1 MKAAESVRMLR
12 WLNHVEKTLFARRFF
27 MMAGPL
33 GLAGYSSV
41 AFGQSPDVAK
51 LRDELMELEKAS
63 WGYMRDKNLD
73 GMRGYLADDG
83 LLIFSDGTRYNKR
96 EILAFMPDYSLDS
109 LTIEP
114 TYAVR
119 VISPDVAILLY
130 RATYTSAV
138 KGGKPE
144 TAKVLS
150 SSVYVRRNNK
160 WWSVLYQETPVK

>member
-1 MKAAESVRMLR
+1 MDRVDTLAFTPGMWKGDPVNTSPQKEEKAVMVRRYLMI
-12 WLNHVEKTLFARRFF
+12 AI
-27 MMAGPL
+27 
-33 GLAGYSSV
+33 
-41 AFGQSPDVAK
+41 AK

-83 LLIFSDGTRYNKR
+83 LLIFSDGTRFNKR
-96 EILAFMPDYSLDS
+96 EILAFMPDYRLDS

-119 VISPDVAILLY
+119 LISPDVATLLY

-144 TAKVLS
+144 TARVLS
-150 SSVYVRRNNK
+150 SSIYARRNNK
-160 WWSVLYQETPVK
+160 WWSVLYQESPIK